1 MREATMTMMVTLI
14 HKHRTWI
21 DVLDA
26 GMKEEFVILSGR
38 DMMRG
43 QHRTLRLVAK
53 CNTRISRRGQIFSI
67 PEFELSNAVRKLK
80 SCPRFLSRYRK
91 NAFLPEDVNEIVWV
105 ASHGIIE
112 MELL

>member
-1 MREATMTMMVTLI
+1 MTMMVALI
-14 HKHRTWI
+14 RKHRTWI
-21 DVLDA
+21 DVLDV

-80 SCPRFLSRYRK
+80 NCPRFRTRYRK
-91 NAFLPEDVNEIVWV
+91 NTFLPDDVNEIVRV
-105 ASHGIIE
+105 ATHGIIE
-112 MELL
+112 NEEIRTASF